1 MKILIKK
8 IKINKN
14 LKKSNIKKK
23 LNINPQKKKKKEHK
37 IQF

>member
-14 LKKSNIKKK
+14 LKNVILKKTK
-23 LNINPQKKKKKEHK
+23 YQSSKKEK
-37 IQF
+37 ERT